1 MHKSEPRAALPVS
14 RSRRRAIW
22 VALTLALLT
31 LLALSALLQQVA
43 AARVGAAAAA
53 VNDADAVTIHVVAH
67 GWHSAL
73 IVPAAI
79 VAPQQWP
86 ARTEFPDAEYFEV
99 GWGDR
104 EYYQAAYPDLLRA
117 FPGLMW
123 PNPGVLQVVA
133 FSGPPN
139 HKFLG
144 APIAT
149 LRITRAGAQRLVEA
163 IAASHERDA
172 QGRFI
177 AFGPSL
183 YGEGRFYAS
192 VESFSLLVNCNV
204 WVARRLRDAGVR
216 IYPGL
221 APTVGMLFT
230 QLAWVSS
237 PVFGPRAAQP

>member
-1 MHKSEPRAALPVS
+1 MFQFHYLLPSAPGRSGLWRRTAPWWVLAL
-14 RSRRRAIW
+14 
-22 VALTLALLT
+22 VALTLLAVALRAGAT
-31 LLALSALLQQVA
+31 TPT
-43 AARVGAAAAA
+43 AAAADA
-53 VNDADAVTIHVVAH
+53 EADAVTIHVVAH

-86 ARTEFPDAEYFEV
+86 ARAEFPDAEYFEV

-104 EYYQAAYPDLLRA
+104 EYYQAAYAELLTA
-117 FPGLMW
+117 IPGLLW
-123 PNPGVLQVVA
+123 PDPGVLQVVA
-133 FSGPPN
+133 FRGPPN
-139 HKFLG
+139 RKFPG

-149 LRITRAGAQRLVEA
+149 LRISREGAQRMVAA

-172 QGRFI
+172 RGQAI

-192 VESFSLLVNCNV
+192 VERFSLFVNCNV

-216 IYPGL
+216 VYPGL

-237 PVFGPRAAQP
+237 PVFSP

>member
-1 MHKSEPRAALPVS
+1 M
-14 RSRRRAIW
+14 
-22 VALTLALLT
+22 ALTLILAL
-31 LLALSALLQQVA
+31 LLALLPGAGADAASTPA
-43 AARVGAAAAA
+43 AAPAAATPT
-53 VNDADAVTIHVVAH
+53 DATDTVTIHVVAH

-86 ARTEFPDAEYFEV
+86 ARAEFPDAEYFEV

-104 EYYQAAYPDLLRA
+104 EYYQAAYHELLTA
-117 FPGLMW
+117 LPGLLW

-133 FSGPPN
+133 FNGPPSL
-139 HKFLG
+139 KFPG

-149 LRITRAGAQRLVEA
+149 LRISRAGAQRLVEA

-172 QGRFI
+172 QGRVV

-192 VESFSLLVNCNV
+192 VERFSLFVNCNV
-204 WVARRLRDAGVR
+204 WVARRLRDAGMRVS
-216 IYPGL
+216 PSL
-221 APTVGMLFT
+221 ALTVGMLFT

-237 PVFGPRAAQP
+237 PVFGPR

>member
-1 MHKSEPRAALPVS
+1 MSRLRWLLPSAPRRPGLWRRLLPGCV
-14 RSRRRAIW
+14 
-22 VALTLALLT
+22 LAFAVLT
-31 LLALSALLQQVA
+31 LLAGGLRAGATTA
-43 AARVGAAAAA
+43 APAAAAA
-53 VNDADAVTIHVVAH
+53 VADADAVTIHVVAH

-86 ARTEFPDAEYFEV
+86 ARAEFPDAEYFEV

-104 EYYQAAYPDLLRA
+104 EYYQAAYHELLTA
-117 FPGLMW
+117 LPGLLW

-133 FSGPPN
+133 FRGPPGR
-139 HKFLG
+139 KFPG

-149 LRITRAGAQRLVEA
+149 LRISREGAQRLVEA

-172 QGRFI
+172 RGQAI
-177 AFGPSL
+177 AFGPAL

-192 VESFSLLVNCNV
+192 VERFSLFVNCNV
-204 WVARRLRDAGVR
+204 WVARRLRDAGMRVS
-216 IYPGL
+216 PSL
-221 APTVGMLFT
+221 ALTVGMLFT

-237 PVFGPRAAQP
+237 PVFAP